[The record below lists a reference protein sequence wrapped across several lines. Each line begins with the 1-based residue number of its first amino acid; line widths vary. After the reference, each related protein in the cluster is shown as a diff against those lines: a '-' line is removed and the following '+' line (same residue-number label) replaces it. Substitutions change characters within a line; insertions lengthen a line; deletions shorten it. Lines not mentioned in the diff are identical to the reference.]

1 MSNSD
6 NGAKWPKRVVIAH
19 FAIASLV
26 IAVITLTDSKGS
38 DTERKLR
45 QTLELQKQSLDRQSD
60 EIAKLRHQLL
70 VLAAQCD
77 ALPDSGSGGDDE

>member
-6 NGAKWPKRVVIAH
+6 NGAKWPRRVVIAH

-38 DTERKLR
+38 DTERNLR
-45 QTLELQKQSLDRQSD
+45 QTLELQQQRITQQSD
-60 EIAKLRHQLL
+60 EIARLRHQLL
-70 VLAAQCD
+70 VLAAERSVQLEPESVEEAD
-77 ALPDSGSGGDDE
+77 

>member
-6 NGAKWPKRVVIAH
+6 KKAKWPWGVVATH
-19 FAIASLV
+19 FAIAGAV

-45 QTLELQKQSLDRQSD
+45 QTLEFQEQRITQQSD
-60 EIAKLRHQLL
+60 EIARLRHQLL
-70 VLAAQCD
+70 VLAAERSVQLEPESVEEAD
-77 ALPDSGSGGDDE
+77 